1 MENVEEL
8 SKLKQ
13 LDEQEEAAMK
23 KEQIVQEINKS
34 KSIQNRY
41 TIT

>member
-8 SKLKQ
+8 SNLKQ

-23 KEQIVQEINKS
+23 KEQIIQEINKS
-34 KSIQNRY
+34 KSIHNRH